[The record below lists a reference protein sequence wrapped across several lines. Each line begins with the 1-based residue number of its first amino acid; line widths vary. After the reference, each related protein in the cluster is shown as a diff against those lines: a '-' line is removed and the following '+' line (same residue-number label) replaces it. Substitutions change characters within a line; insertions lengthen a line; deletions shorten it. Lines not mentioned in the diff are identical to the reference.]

1 MKPII
6 YLIIG
11 VLACLSTPV
20 TFAQDQF
27 AYTVSNS
34 VLRTGPDLA
43 YPPIMTVPRGS
54 RLTIYGCLS
63 DWRWCDVSWHGE
75 RGWIAGN
82 LLEYDYAGRRV
93 YIPDYGAQIGMPILI
108 FGFDSYWNRHYR
120 DRDWFRHRAHWRHIH
135 MLSRPQQ
142 PQQRLPQQQRETG
155 QLPHQ
160 PLQQPQPLPQQRL
173 PQQQRE
179 TGQLPHQP
187 LQQPQP
193 LPQQRLPQQQHETGQ
208 LPHQPLQQPQPLPQQ
223 RLPQQQHE
231 AGQLPHQPQQQP
243 QPLPQQK
250 PQRQQHPSQQQG
262 PQQ

>member
-11 VLACLSTPV
+11 VLACLSTPM

-142 PQQRLPQQQRETG
+142 PQ
-155 QLPHQ
+155 
-160 PLQQPQPLPQQRL
+160 
-173 PQQQRE
+173 
-179 TGQLPHQP
+179 
-187 LQQPQP
+187 
-193 LPQQRLPQQQHETGQ
+193 
-208 LPHQPLQQPQPLPQQ
+208 PLPQQ

-243 QPLPQQK
+243 QPMQQQRLLQQQHEAGQLPHQPQQQPQPMQQQRLLQQQHEAGPLPHQPQQQPQPQPQQK

-262 PQQ
+262 AQQ